1 MLFSPS
7 GVKIT
12 YIKSGLTQAT
22 DFFPFV
28 DLFSPG
34 WAKKDLHKEGKYH
47 AAAGYN
53 RICVSPKNIK
63 TILPQAK
70 AAFCEPRCF
79 I

>member
-1 MLFSPS
+1 MLFSPC

-28 DLFSPG
+28 GLFSAG
-34 WAKKDLHKEGKYH
+34 RAKKDLHKEGKYH

-63 TILPQAK
+63 YMPPQAK
-70 AAFCEPRCF
+70 AAFCGPRCF